1 MKLTQLAS
9 NQGAGVIGLVDN
21 TATKAVM
28 TAMDAVSNCKQ
39 EIITGAIGIGL
50 MVFADKLLGD
60 SEFIAQAIDG
70 QFEITDVVEA
80 TKLAGMGITGLA
92 AVTAAQKINKAYED
106 LEEIDSMDDDEFSTF
121 LNSRVLKKKANA
133 TETASLEFNV

>member
-21 TATKAVM
+21 TATKVVL
-28 TAMDAVSNCKQ
+28 TAMDALNDCKQ

-50 MVFADKLLGD
+50 IVAADNLLGN
-60 SEFIAQAIDG
+60 SEFITQAIEG

-80 TKLAGMGITGLA
+80 GKMAGMAITGIA
-92 AVTAAQKINKAYED
+92 AVTAAQKINNIYEKLKD
-106 LEEIDSMDDDEFSTF
+106 VDGMNDSEFETY
-121 LNSRVLKKKANA
+121 LNGRVRKANA
-133 TETASLEFNV
+133 NIKEVVVLENNI

>member
-21 TATKAVM
+21 TATKVVM
-28 TAMDAVSNCKQ
+28 TAMDAIGECKQ
-39 EIITGAIGIGL
+39 EIVTGAIGIAL
-50 MVFADKLLGD
+50 IVAADNLLGN

-80 TKLAGMGITGLA
+80 TKMAGMGITGIA
-92 AVTAAQKINKAYED
+92 AVTAAQKINKIYEGLAEVD
-106 LEEIDSMDDDEFSTF
+106 TMDDNEFETYLSGRI
-121 LNSRVLKKKANA
+121 SKKKAGA
-133 TETASLEFNV
+133 KEVKALEVNV

>member
-21 TATKAVM
+21 AASKAVL
-28 TAMDAVSNCKQ
+28 TAIDAIGDCKQ

-50 MVFADKLLGD
+50 IVAADSLLGN

-80 TKLAGMGITGLA
+80 GKMAGMAITGIA
-92 AVTAAQKINKAYED
+92 AVTAAQKINNIYEGLSEVD
-106 LEEIDSMDDDEFSTF
+106 GMNDSEFENF
-121 LNSRVLKKKANA
+121 LNGRVRKASA
-133 TETASLEFNV
+133 GVKEVIKLESNI